1 MENRIDDLDGM
12 TVPALLAELQSL
24 ELSSKRKF
32 NAGRIHRIKELIVEK
47 SKKNGVR

>member
-12 TVPALLAELQSL
+12 TVSALLAELQAL
-24 ELSSKRKF
+24 EFSSKRKF

-47 SKKNGVR
+47 SMKKGIR